1 MSNFSPPNL
10 IRKKDTEITS
20 RQIFDIKLKSNDFNN
35 IILNELNGFKSIFY
49 LKNKKLHQFFFLTKK
64 KQEYDI
70 LKNYE
75 IIYLDT
81 NLNHTSLICLS
92 SNGCIF
98 SINYDTNKVI
108 YFSNLD
114 FNKFIIPNVIIN
126 KKRNFFGKKTTKEK
140 NNFDNLNHIYNIFCN
155 NSSDKLVLN
164 LNKFILFW
172 YKNNYSSNNN
182 LEYNNIIP
190 NNKIE
195 PVSGTIYSIIKDNE
209 IEKISL
215 NKNDVNINNLNEGVC
230 VTFVNNFFF
239 GKSYKNFLCSFS

>member
-1 MSNFSPPNL
+1 MSNFSPPNF

-49 LKNKKLHQFFFLTKK
+49 LKNKKLHQFFFKKKK

-108 YFSNLD
+108 YFSN
-114 FNKFIIPNVIIN
+114 FKFACF
-126 KKRNFFGKKTTKEK
+126 R
-140 NNFDNLNHIYNIFCN
+140 
-155 NSSDKLVLN
+155 
-164 LNKFILFW
+164 
-172 YKNNYSSNNN
+172 
-182 LEYNNIIP
+182 
-190 NNKIE
+190 
-195 PVSGTIYSIIKDNE
+195 
-209 IEKISL
+209 
-215 NKNDVNINNLNEGVC
+215 
-230 VTFVNNFFF
+230 
-239 GKSYKNFLCSFS
+239 